1 MYAGSECFNNHM
13 NKCSNNWKLRGM
25 TNFLLKMSML
35 NCVKVLDEL
44 LLALK
49 FKMLNLYSYS
59 YNEHIAI
66 LLFFFFLSLSL
77 IQHRNLCERRL
88 GSYVKKQQQK
98 KPFESKVKIL
108 TSKLVYL
115 WDWSQNLDKVR
126 DSENRVKSE
135 IKFRILRI

>member
-1 MYAGSECFNNHM
+1 
-13 NKCSNNWKLRGM
+13 
-25 TNFLLKMSML
+25 ML

-77 IQHRNLCERRL
+77 IQHRNLYERRL
-88 GSYVKKQQQK
+88 GSYVKKQNKKQQK

-108 TSKLVYL
+108 TSKLV
-115 WDWSQNLDKVR
+115 
-126 DSENRVKSE
+126 
-135 IKFRILRI
+135 